1 MKFSIIITSYN
12 KVNYIEKCIKSCLE
26 QSEKN
31 FELIVCDNYSDDE
44 SFSIFKKYEKFLTLI
59 QKKKISIHAQLN
71 QIDLIKSGLLKAT
84 GEIICL
90 LDGDDYFL
98 PEKLYT
104 LKNKFLKNNKLEV
117 IYDLALIKNVNLT
130 KKFKLKKK
138 YQRNI
143 WPTII
148 NTSSITIKRT
158 FLKEC
163 IEKGIFEKFDFLEV
177 DFRINIYSR
186 CIKKNFEIISED
198 ITVYRKVS
206 GSIMSQI
213 RKFSKK
219 WWNKRLEA
227 HEFMRE
233 EYNKNNLLYKNILDY
248 NLTKY
253 ISKILR

>member
-12 KVNYIEKCIKSCLE
+12 KGSYIEKCIKSCLE
-26 QSEKN
+26 QNEKN
-31 FELIVCDNYSDDE
+31 FELIVCDNYSEDK
-44 SFSIFKKYEKFLTLI
+44 SFSIFNKYEKFITLI
-59 QKKKISIHAQLN
+59 QKKKISTYAQLN

-104 LKNKFLKNNKLEV
+104 LKQKFLKNEKLEV
-117 IYDLALIKNVNLT
+117 IYDLSLIKNTSYT

-138 YQRNI
+138 YQKNI

-148 NTSSITIKRT
+148 NTSSITIKKT
-158 FLKEC
+158 TLIEY
-163 IEKGIFEKFDFLEV
+163 IEKGIFEKFNYLEI

-186 CIKKNFEIISED
+186 CVKKNFEIISED
-198 ITVYRKVS
+198 LTVYRKVP

-213 RKFSKK
+213 KIYSKK

-233 EYNKNNLLYKNILDY
+233 EYNKNNLLYKNTLDY
-248 NLTKY
+248 NLTKF

>member
-1 MKFSIIITSYN
+1 M
-12 KVNYIEKCIKSCLE
+12 
-26 QSEKN
+26 
-31 FELIVCDNYSDDE
+31 
-44 SFSIFKKYEKFLTLI
+44 
-59 QKKKISIHAQLN
+59 
-71 QIDLIKSGLLKAT
+71 
-84 GEIICL
+84 

-253 ISKILR
+253 ISKILG

>member
-1 MKFSIIITSYN
+1 M
-12 KVNYIEKCIKSCLE
+12 
-26 QSEKN
+26 
-31 FELIVCDNYSDDE
+31 
-44 SFSIFKKYEKFLTLI
+44 
-59 QKKKISIHAQLN
+59 H
-71 QIDLIKSGLLKAT
+71 
-84 GEIICL
+84 
-90 LDGDDYFL
+90 
-98 PEKLYT
+98 
-104 LKNKFLKNNKLEV
+104 
-117 IYDLALIKNVNLT
+117 
-130 KKFKLKKK
+130 
-138 YQRNI
+138 
-143 WPTII
+143 
-148 NTSSITIKRT
+148 
-158 FLKEC
+158 
-163 IEKGIFEKFDFLEV
+163 FEKFDFLEV

-253 ISKILR
+253 ISKILG